1 MPRPPHP
8 APHPAGEH
16 DATSTALAKLLRE
29 TPYEHISFPAARVV
43 PRTEAQSILALA
55 ARVGRALF
63 RAGAE
68 TQHIEAAVL
77 AVAAAQG
84 MREVTADINARIITL
99 QYVSQ
104 GYDPLALMEVIGSE
118 ETRNLRHLAQL
129 DISAGHHTPDQA
141 RQALDRA
148 ENSPAPSWWQSQA
161 GGALLSSMLCLL
173 AAGTLRAA
181 LIPPVL
187 FLVAAAVERALAATR
202 LAGFFVT
209 AARVAV
215 LVALV
220 TALVGLGIYSHSE
233 AASTLAGNLIL
244 VLPLF
249 TIVSLT
255 EDKISGYRAVA
266 AARAI
271 SLLSFFTAL
280 ATGFA
285 LVAFM
290 LRNTES
296 DARSTT
302 LLALP
307 VAVSLLTGAVG
318 ALGNTFYMGGTWRFV
333 PPACALDSQLPVFLA
348 TGLATWAMGFAAAH
362 LARRTPHS
370 SGRRELACSIH
381 CLVVHTECLSRT
393 AAHDHPQRLQQHAF
407 NLSSQAPTPCGPE
420 DIPRNRRRTDALL
433 PGIHP
438 RQARSG
444 SSFNLN
450 TDIPGPRPRHHQVFI
465 TVKVL
470 EPTDSPFPPS
480 TVAAIGVLPA
490 QEVTPVRQIPAVL
503 QPGQRSRNVAGTRG
517 DLRTCRWEAAIPVLP
532 GLDRPEVGVRPGPL
546 RGLSRLRSNRLSLSS
561 LTRGN
566 SRSALKSLSDG
577 PS

>member
-16 DATSTALAKLLRE
+16 DATSTALAKLLRG

-43 PRTEAQSILALA
+43 PRAEAQSILALA

-84 MREVTADINARIITL
+84 MREVTADINARIVTL
-99 QYVSQ
+99 QYISQ

-129 DISAGHHTPDQA
+129 DLLVLDIAAGHHTPDQA

-181 LIPPVL
+181 LITPVL

-255 EDKISGYRAVA
+255 EDMISGYRAMA

-285 LVAFM
+285 LVSPSCSATPRATRAPPPASPCPSPSPCSPVPSARSATPSTWAAPGASSHPRAPSTHSSRSSSPPDWPPGPWASPPPTSPAAPRT
-290 LRNTES
+290 LPEGENWPAASTASWCTPNVSAIPQHTTTLSAYNNTRSTSAAKHRPLAALKTFRETG
-296 DARSTT
+296 DARTHCFR
-302 LLALP
+302 A
-307 VAVSLLTGAVG
+307 
-318 ALGNTFYMGGTWRFV
+318 Y
-333 PPACALDSQLPVFLA
+333 
-348 TGLATWAMGFAAAH
+348 
-362 LARRTPHS
+362 TP
-370 SGRRELACSIH
+370 GR
-381 CLVVHTECLSRT
+381 
-393 AAHDHPQRLQQHAF
+393 Q
-407 NLSSQAPTPCGPE
+407 
-420 DIPRNRRRTDALL
+420 
-433 PGIHP
+433 
-438 RQARSG
+438 
-444 SSFNLN
+444 
-450 TDIPGPRPRHHQVFI
+450 
-465 TVKVL
+465 
-470 EPTDSPFPPS
+470 
-480 TVAAIGVLPA
+480 
-490 QEVTPVRQIPAVL
+490 
-503 QPGQRSRNVAGTRG
+503 
-517 DLRTCRWEAAIPVLP
+517 
-532 GLDRPEVGVRPGPL
+532 GLDPV
-546 RGLSRLRSNRLSLSS
+546 S
-561 LTRGN
+561 T
-566 SRSALKSLSDG
+566 
-577 PS
+577 

>member
-16 DATSTALAKLLRE
+16 DATSTALAKLLRG

-84 MREVTADINARIITL
+84 MREVTADINARIVTL
-99 QYVSQ
+99 QYISQ

-129 DISAGHHTPDQA
+129 DLLVLDIAAGHHTPDQA

-148 ENSPAPSWWQSQA
+148 ENSPTPSWWQSQA

-181 LIPPVL
+181 LITPVL

-215 LVALV
+215 LVALI

-255 EDKISGYRAVA
+255 EDMISGYWAMA

-285 LVAFM
+285 LVSPSCSGTPRATRT
-290 LRNTES
+290 LPEGENWPAASTASWCTPNASAVPQHTTTLSAYNNTRSTSAAKHRPLAALKTFRETG
-296 DARSTT
+296 DARTHCFR
-302 LLALP
+302 AYAP
-307 VAVSLLTGAVG
+307 G
-318 ALGNTFYMGGTWRFV
+318 R
-333 PPACALDSQLPVFLA
+333 Q
-348 TGLATWAMGFAAAH
+348 GLA
-362 LARRTPHS
+362 P
-370 SGRRELACSIH
+370 
-381 CLVVHTECLSRT
+381 V
-393 AAHDHPQRLQQHAF
+393 
-407 NLSSQAPTPCGPE
+407 
-420 DIPRNRRRTDALL
+420 
-433 PGIHP
+433 
-438 RQARSG
+438 
-444 SSFNLN
+444 
-450 TDIPGPRPRHHQVFI
+450 
-465 TVKVL
+465 
-470 EPTDSPFPPS
+470 S
-480 TVAAIGVLPA
+480 T
-490 QEVTPVRQIPAVL
+490 
-503 QPGQRSRNVAGTRG
+503 
-517 DLRTCRWEAAIPVLP
+517 
-532 GLDRPEVGVRPGPL
+532 
-546 RGLSRLRSNRLSLSS
+546 
-561 LTRGN
+561 
-566 SRSALKSLSDG
+566 
-577 PS
+577 

>member
-16 DATSTALAKLLRE
+16 DATSTALAKLLRG

-43 PRTEAQSILALA
+43 PRAEAQSILALA

-84 MREVTADINARIITL
+84 MREVTADINARIVTL
-99 QYVSQ
+99 QYISQ

-129 DISAGHHTPDQA
+129 DLLVLDIAAGHHTPDQA

-148 ENSPAPSWWQSQA
+148 ENSPTPSRWQSQA

-181 LIPPVL
+181 LITPVL
-187 FLVAAAVERALAATR
+187 FPVAAAVERALAATR

-255 EDKISGYRAVA
+255 EDMISGYRAVA

-271 SLLSFFTAL
+271 SLLSIFTAL

-381 CLVVHTECLSRT
+381 YLVVHTECVSHT

-444 SSFNLN
+444 SSFNLKN
-450 TDIPGPRPRHHQVFI
+450 GIPGPAPVTTRSSSRSRYWSRPTHR
-465 TVKVL
+465 
-470 EPTDSPFPPS
+470 FPPS

-490 QEVTPVRQIPAVL
+490 QEVRPIRQIPAVL

-517 DLRTCRWEAAIPVLP
+517 DPRTCRWEAAIPVLP
-532 GLDRPEVGVRPGPL
+532 GLDRPEVGVSPG
-546 RGLSRLRSNRLSLSS
+546 RSVVYLVYEAI
-561 LTRGN
+561 G
-566 SRSALKSLSDG
+566 SRSH
-577 PS
+577 PSPGETTAVL

>member
-16 DATSTALAKLLRE
+16 DATSTALAKLLRG

-43 PRTEAQSILALA
+43 PRPEAQSILALA

-84 MREVTADINARIITL
+84 MREVTADINARIVTL
-99 QYVSQ
+99 QYISQ

-129 DISAGHHTPDQA
+129 DLLVLDIAAGHHTPDQA
-141 RQALDRA
+141 RQAFDRA

-181 LIPPVL
+181 LITPVL

-233 AASTLAGNLIL
+233 AASTLAGSLIL

-249 TIVSLT
+249 TTVSLT
-255 EDKISGYRAVA
+255 EDMISGYRAMA

-318 ALGNTFYMGGTWRFV
+318 ALGNT
-333 PPACALDSQLPVFLA
+333 S
-348 TGLATWAMGFAAAH
+348 TWAAPGASSHPRAPSPSWAP
-362 LARRTPHS
+362 ASSTCAPSTHS
-370 SGRRELACSIH
+370 SRSSSPPDWPPGPWASPPPTSPAAPRTLPEGENWPAASTASWCTPNVSAIPQ
-381 CLVVHTECLSRT
+381 HTTTLSAYNNTRSTSAAKHGRT
-393 AAHDHPQRLQQHAF
+393 ASGHTPQAGKVWLQF
-407 NLSSQAPTPCGPE
+407 
-420 DIPRNRRRTDALL
+420 
-433 PGIHP
+433 
-438 RQARSG
+438 
-444 SSFNLN
+444 
-450 TDIPGPRPRHHQVFI
+450 
-465 TVKVL
+465 
-470 EPTDSPFPPS
+470 
-480 TVAAIGVLPA
+480 
-490 QEVTPVRQIPAVL
+490 
-503 QPGQRSRNVAGTRG
+503 QP
-517 DLRTCRWEAAIPVLP
+517 
-532 GLDRPEVGVRPGPL
+532 
-546 RGLSRLRSNRLSLSS
+546 
-561 LTRGN
+561 
-566 SRSALKSLSDG
+566 KY
-577 PS
+577 

>member
-1 MPRPPHP
+1 M
-8 APHPAGEH
+8 
-16 DATSTALAKLLRE
+16 
-29 TPYEHISFPAARVV
+29 
-43 PRTEAQSILALA
+43 EA
-55 ARVGRALF
+55 
-63 RAGAE
+63 
-68 TQHIEAAVL
+68 
-77 AVAAAQG
+77 
-84 MREVTADINARIITL
+84 
-99 QYVSQ
+99 
-104 GYDPLALMEVIGSE
+104 IGSE

-129 DISAGHHTPDQA
+129 DLPVLDIAAGHHTPDQA

-161 GGALLSSMLCLL
+161 SGALLSSMLCLL

-181 LIPPVL
+181 LITPVL

-215 LVALV
+215 LVALI

-255 EDKISGYRAVA
+255 EDMISGYRAMA

-280 ATGFA
+280 ATGFV

-307 VAVSLLTGAVG
+307 VSVSLLTGAVG

-333 PPACALDSQLPVFLA
+333 HPRAPSTHSSRSSSPPDWPPGPWASPPPTSPAAPRTLPEGENWPAASTASWCTPNVSAVPQHTTTLSAYNNTRSTSAAKHRPLAALKTFRETGDARTHCFRAYTPGRQ
-348 TGLATWAMGFAAAH
+348 GLA
-362 LARRTPHS
+362 P
-370 SGRRELACSIH
+370 
-381 CLVVHTECLSRT
+381 V
-393 AAHDHPQRLQQHAF
+393 
-407 NLSSQAPTPCGPE
+407 
-420 DIPRNRRRTDALL
+420 
-433 PGIHP
+433 
-438 RQARSG
+438 
-444 SSFNLN
+444 
-450 TDIPGPRPRHHQVFI
+450 
-465 TVKVL
+465 
-470 EPTDSPFPPS
+470 S
-480 TVAAIGVLPA
+480 T
-490 QEVTPVRQIPAVL
+490 
-503 QPGQRSRNVAGTRG
+503 
-517 DLRTCRWEAAIPVLP
+517 
-532 GLDRPEVGVRPGPL
+532 
-546 RGLSRLRSNRLSLSS
+546 
-561 LTRGN
+561 
-566 SRSALKSLSDG
+566 
-577 PS
+577 